1 MAFGCPARESYI
13 DFLDGLLPEEQ
24 LDAVSNHLESCRE
37 CQNVVDTLDQ
47 LHDTLVSELRELR
60 DVAPD
65 TGLPAVCAEA
75 LARVEL
81 FYDFPLSKEDPP
93 AALKLGWLGKY
104 ELLGRLGQGGMGT
117 VYLARQARLDRR
129 VALKV
134 LSPSRIADK
143 NSLARFESEM
153 RAVGKLEHPN
163 IVRAYD
169 ADEFEGVHFLVME
182 AVSGCDLA
190 QLMKRRSQP
199 FPIAEAC
206 EIIRQ
211 AAVGLE
217 HAHQHGLVHR
227 DIKPSNLILT
237 TAGDIKLLDLG
248 LAVLQPGVR
257 VGDELTEESQ
267 LVGTPEYIAPE
278 QAIDSHAIGPRADIY
293 SLGVTFYK
301 LLTGRTP
308 YGEGHRDKP
317 LRMIL
322 AHLHSPIVDI
332 RTLRNDIPAALA
344 EIVHRML
351 AKNPAERFASAA
363 EVSTSLA
370 PWVGASRPAALLECG
385 PDVHEQALSGTASF
399 EQPTTGFGETVD
411 RHRTSEQRSATS
423 APACL
428 DNRAAGA
435 DVPPWFRRPV
445 LAATM
450 AAGFLIL
457 ASTIWIIVRD
467 RDGRE
472 VGRFQ
477 VPKGGS
483 AVIVDDGD
491 GAPPK
496 PSPAKKLPPGPAD
509 SPAVSPGG
517 YNDLGRPLLKA
528 ADLPREAITLHP
540 SGSMSATSLV
550 SHPEKLPGVLS
561 WTVESTIPR
570 APLRCAAWNPLGTLL
585 ATGGDDGVVRI
596 WSEKGELQRMLV
608 TSGYDVVDLEWS
620 PRGDVLASCSSG
632 VTGRIEL
639 WEVDT
644 GRAIRSCSGP
654 LLYNKAGLAWSPT
667 GSTLA
672 IANGST
678 LRLWRVATEESPRE
692 ILATTST
699 VVSWS
704 PDGKRL
710 ALAGEYATQVV
721 LWNTETE
728 QPEQALPQTP
738 AVLALAWSP
747 QGHELATGG
756 RDFGIRIWQPGE
768 KQPSRTIALP
778 QGQEIYDLGWSP
790 DGKQLVFGGAPGSG
804 TVNGDE
810 ITSLPQFHYGAG
822 WSCNGVIAGV
832 NEQGEVLACDR
843 SGNVKFRHGGPHD
856 NQLGAIIGWSP
867 DGAQTAVYSPWPE
880 PQGWRLQLFDLTTGA
895 PLSTLGSSDMPPA
908 NAVVWVPDGRY
919 VVTQHHAGGPPTSY
933 VAAMWEVA
941 TGRMV
946 WSRPHTALQ
955 RQNPV
960 SSSGRFVGAFDT
972 EKNSRLVLETSTGK
986 VVSDLGADK
995 AAQVIAWSAD
1005 DSILAMVGIESPA
1018 ITLWNTDTGDLLGEL
1033 ACQGTYSP
1041 AFHPDGKRI
1050 LTSGVM
1056 FGDKGGLGIWDLASR
1071 QLLQYLAMPDG
1082 RCAGFVLPESKQFV
1096 GLRDHRNLRV
1106 WDSDAELQV
1115 DYAGGLPWRGSL
1127 RVHVTPDRRVLLA
1140 ESERQGVFAL
1150 ELATGRRQGCL
1161 IGLPHHRL
1169 LLIGEEGHF
1178 RAVTPRAEST
1188 LAYVVNTPR
1197 GQETLSVREFAD
1209 RFRRP
1214 NDPARAHLV
1223 TPQRI
1228 AQTAGLKRDT
1238 RANTA
1243 GVTTGEPAVTAAM
1256 SRLALVGHPAP
1267 LPGVRSWSLETR
1279 GHRGAVRATACS
1291 PDGRLFASG
1300 GDDGTVRLWDVAT
1313 GRLVRMLVAHNQPVL
1328 SLAFSSDNQFLA
1340 SGGYADN
1347 EGTSVHIW
1355 RTATGRRERVFGLHG
1370 LDAHSL
1376 AWAKKPNRI
1385 WIAGDRTELLLFDLT
1400 SDQPVRT
1407 ITVGIRAERM
1417 SLSPDK
1423 NHVAICDNSAAVV
1436 YDLDTAMPIAELNCA
1451 APDARIAW
1459 APDSQRVALTS
1470 ANGVIELWN
1479 VRENKKLTSFREKRE
1494 QPRAT
1499 EISWAPQGEL
1509 VALTGADQ
1517 EIWDVSTGAKVAAG
1531 PIDGGTA
1538 LGLPAWSPDG
1548 RLLIQACEDSRIRI
1562 YDVPRYTL
1570 VRKIDGH
1577 RVSAY
1582 PTTTRGAAW
1591 SSDGRG
1597 LAIFTGSADERANW
1611 LRIVDTETGEDTASL
1626 SSASDHAVTWRP
1638 NTRELAVTRWTE
1650 GSGAIV
1656 FYGNGLGQPIRTLEL
1671 GKTSRPSPLTFS
1683 PDGNRFALSV
1693 DGIARIYSV
1702 DNLAMPVELP
1712 GTRGADLLFA
1722 WSPDGNQLALAA
1734 QAGTEVAIWDI
1745 AERTL
1750 VRKFPNSNL
1759 EQVRELAWSPDG
1771 TLLVTVPPH
1780 CRSFHFI
1787 DPHTGDLLKTVS
1799 NPTGGWGGFWP
1810 ENVRQFAAFNYGS
1823 ACRWIDLGT
1832 GADIRTVRGYQPFLS
1847 ALSPDRRSMASA
1859 EENALYLWNFDTG
1872 RRHGTQV
1879 WLTRYHSATIGA
1891 SGHYRV
1897 SHPLV
1902 QSELQY
1908 VVDTGA
1914 GQEMLNAAKFAAD
1927 YGWMND
1933 PAQAKLWQA
1942 IR

>member
-692 ILATTST
+692 IVATTST

-710 ALAGEYATQVV
+710 ALAGEYATEVV

-756 RDFGIRIWQPGE
+756 RNFGIRIWQPGE

-778 QGQEIYDLGWSP
+778 QGQDIYDLGWSP

-1115 DYAGGLPWRGSL
+1115 DYAGGLPWRGSQH
-1127 RVHVTPDRRVLLA
+1127 VHVTPDGRVLLA

-1161 IGLPHHRL
+1161 IGLPQQRL
-1169 LLIGEEGHF
+1169 LLVGEDGHF
-1178 RAVTPRAEST
+1178 RAVTPRVEST
-1188 LAYVVNTPR
+1188 LAYVVSTPR
-1197 GQETLSVREFAD
+1197 GQETFSIPDFAA
-1209 RFRRP
+1209 RFQRQ
-1214 NDPARAHLV
+1214 NNPARAHLV

-1228 AQTAGLKRDT
+1228 APTAGLKRDDNGTT
-1238 RANTA
+1238 RLP
-1243 GVTTGEPAVTAAM
+1243 ESPAAM

-1267 LPGVRSWSLETR
+1267 LPGVRSWTMESR
-1279 GHRGAVRATACS
+1279 GHRGPVRATACS
-1291 PDGRLFASG
+1291 PNGKWCASG
-1300 GDDGTVRLWDVAT
+1300 GDDGTIRLWEVAT
-1313 GRLVRMLVAHNQPVL
+1313 GRLVRMLVGHDQPVL
-1328 SLAFSSDNQFLA
+1328 CLAFSSDNEFLA
-1340 SGGYADN
+1340 SGGAADCDD
-1347 EGTSVHIW
+1347 TSVHIW
-1355 RTATGRRERVFGLHG
+1355 HVATGRRERNYRLNGLA
-1370 LDAHSL
+1370 AHAV
-1376 AWAKKPNRI
+1376 AWAQEPNRL
-1385 WIAGDRTELLLFDLT
+1385 WVGGDRNELLLLDVT
-1400 SDQPVRT
+1400 SDEPVRR
-1407 ITVGIRAERM
+1407 IDVSASGQRLC
-1417 SLSPDK
+1417 LSPDRTL
-1423 NHVAICDNSAAVV
+1423 VALGALYGDQILI
-1436 YDLDTAMPIAELNCA
+1436 YDLATAATIQELKTEA
-1451 APDARIAW
+1451 RDARVAW
-1459 APDSQRVALTS
+1459 APDSQRVALTD
-1470 ANGVIELWN
+1470 AHGVIEVWN
-1479 VRENKKLTSFREKRE
+1479 VRENQKLKSFRAKSELS
-1494 QPRAT
+1494 PTT
-1499 EISWAPQGEL
+1499 EISWAPQGDLLVISGGSQEL
-1509 VALTGADQ
+1509 
-1517 EIWDVSTGAKVAAG
+1517 WDVSSGTKVVNAPEGNNAA
-1531 PIDGGTA
+1531 I
-1538 LGLPAWSPDG
+1538 GLPAWSPDG
-1548 RLLIQACEDSRIRI
+1548 RLLVQGCEDSHVRI
-1562 YDVPRYTL
+1562 YGVPAFTM
-1570 VRKIDGH
+1570 VRQINGH
-1577 RVSAY
+1577 RTVIHTASSGGNTWSA
-1582 PTTTRGAAW
+1582 
-1591 SSDGRG
+1591 DGRS
-1597 LAIFTGSADERANW
+1597 LITFTASADETQHW
-1611 LRIVDTETGEDTASL
+1611 LRILNPTTGEITASMRSL
-1626 SSASDHAVTWRP
+1626 SDVAATWRP
-1638 NTRELAVTRWTE
+1638 HHRELAVTRWSDGRGTV
-1650 GSGAIV
+1650 V
-1656 FYGNGLGQPIRTLEL
+1656 FYRDDLSEPVRTLDL
-1671 GKTSRPSPLTFS
+1671 GEIPPPKPPHFS
-1683 PDGNRFALSV
+1683 PDGTR
-1693 DGIARIYSV
+1693 IAIRVGNVVRVYSMEDKPRV
-1702 DNLAMPVELP
+1702 VELRSP
-1712 GTRGADLLFA
+1712 SGTDVLFA
-1722 WSPDGNQLALAA
+1722 WSPDG
-1734 QAGTEVAIWDI
+1734 
-1745 AERTL
+1745 
-1750 VRKFPNSNL
+1750 
-1759 EQVRELAWSPDG
+1759 RELATAPFDGLEVFVWNVETGQQARRLAYSPDLGHIRYLSWSPDG
-1771 TLLVTVPPH
+1771 QVIATAGSHVHSMQLFA
-1780 CRSFHFI
+1780 S
-1787 DPHTGDLLKTVS
+1787 DTGDHLKTLA
-1799 NPTGGWGGFWP
+1799 NPPGGSDAGWS
-1810 ENVRQFAAFNYGS
+1810 ETSRQLAAFNYGPV
-1823 ACRWIDLGT
+1823 CKWL
-1832 GADIRTVRGYQPFLS
+1832 DIRTGAAIRTVPGYLPAPS
-1847 ALSPDRRSMASA
+1847 AISPDRRTMAST
-1859 EENALYLWNFDTG
+1859 EGSSLYLWDFTSG
-1872 RRHGTQV
+1872 HRHGTQV
-1879 WLTRYHSATIGA
+1879 WLANNHVATIGA
-1891 SGHYRV
+1891 SGHLRA

-1902 QSELQY
+1902 EGEFTY
-1908 VVDTGA
+1908 VVETDS
-1914 GQEMLNAAKFAAD
+1914 GQVMLDAEMFAAD
-1927 YGWMND
+1927 YGWKND

-1942 IR
+1942 TR